1 MEEYLKKVRVMMV
14 SSQFNAG
21 IEPALTL
28 DDKYLLL
35 ELVDGCE
42 IGKNGTITL
51 NEDS

>member
-1 MEEYLKKVRVMMV
+1 MEEYLKKIRGVMV

-21 IEPALTL
+21 IELALTL
-28 DDKYLLL
+28 GDKYLLL

-42 IGKNGTITL
+42 IGENGTITL

>member
-1 MEEYLKKVRVMMV
+1 MEEYLKKIGAMMV
-14 SSQFNAG
+14 STQFNAD
-21 IEPALTL
+21 IEPGLTL

>member
-1 MEEYLKKVRVMMV
+1 MMV
-14 SSQFNAG
+14 STQFNAD
-21 IEPALTL
+21 IEPGLTL

>member
-1 MEEYLKKVRVMMV
+1 MEEYLKKIGGMMV

-21 IEPALTL
+21 IELALTL
-28 DDKYLLL
+28 GDKYLLL

-42 IGKNGTITL
+42 IGENGTITL

>member
-1 MEEYLKKVRVMMV
+1 MEEYLKKIRGVMV

-21 IEPALTL
+21 IELALTL
-28 DDKYLLL
+28 GDKYLLL
-35 ELVDGCE
+35 ELVEGCE